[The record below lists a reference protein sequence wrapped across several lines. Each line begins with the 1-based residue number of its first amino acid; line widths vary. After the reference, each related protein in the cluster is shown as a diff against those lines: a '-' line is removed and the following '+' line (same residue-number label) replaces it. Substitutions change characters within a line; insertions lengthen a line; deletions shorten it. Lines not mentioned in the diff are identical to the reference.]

1 MHPLIWN
8 IELNFASV
16 LSNETILSQK
26 LLFCEYPNG
35 GRASDRILHLILY
48 GFSFYGTSKLDL
60 HNGMCLSAVTP
71 AISEIYGPEIHLHEE
86 NLKGLMCRD

>member
-1 MHPLIWN
+1 MWN

-35 GRASDRILHLILY
+35 GRASDRILRPILY
-48 GFSFYGTSKLDL
+48 EFSFYGTSKLDL
-60 HNGMCLSAVTP
+60 HNATCFSAVTP
-71 AISEIYGPEIHLHEE
+71 AVSEIYGPEIHLHEG
-86 NLKGLMCRD
+86 NLKGLMRRD